1 MATTSYCDGRAS
13 TAHRRRP
20 FRQGHF
26 AAFPDNLMTSCI
38 LAGSRVVENIL
49 DSFMGSGMTV
59 AAAFSLQR
67 HFT

>member
-1 MATTSYCDGRAS
+1 
-13 TAHRRRP
+13 
-20 FRQGHF
+20 
-26 AAFPDNLMTSCI
+26 MTSCI